1 MLETN
6 FGKNEIMNSR
16 TERMLDAD
24 FKSALR
30 YLQSDEISLS
40 PSLLFA
46 LSDLD
51 RKEMQQFAT
60 VWQALPAD
68 KRGRITQA
76 MAELAEERIE
86 ADFTRIFRYLLD
98 DENADVRAN
107 AINGLWENEEPAVAT
122 QFIGALRSDPSAVV
136 RAAAAEGLG
145 RFLLLAETKRVPA
158 ALGDEIANAL
168 LAVIR
173 STDDALVRRRAIE
186 SIAYLGNE
194 TVRDIIVSAYAND
207 DAKMRASAVFAMG
220 RSADP
225 YWKRTVAQELYSP
238 DPQMRF
244 EAARAVGELEFKAAV
259 PRLIELVQDADRE
272 VSSAAITSLGQIGGK
287 EARRALV
294 AIIESED
301 EVASEI
307 AQDALDE
314 LEFASGSELLLV
326 DIGLESEEEA
336 VLAQELEGDEDD
348 FDDAYADDEQD
359 ESPRDLL
366 DDDGLRPRRKR

>member
-1 MLETN
+1 M
-6 FGKNEIMNSR
+6 FMSSR
-16 TERMLDAD
+16 PGRMFEAD

-46 LSDLD
+46 LSDLN
-51 RKEMQQFAT
+51 RQEMQEFAT
-60 VWQALPAD
+60 VWQTLPAD
-68 KRGRITQA
+68 KRGRVTRA
-76 MAELAEERIE
+76 MVELAEERIE

-107 AINGLWENEEPAVAT
+107 AINGLWEEEEPALASLL
-122 QFIGALRSDPSAVV
+122 IGALRSDPAAIV
-136 RAAAAEGLG
+136 RAAAAEALG

-158 ALGDEIANAL
+158 ALGDEIETAL

-173 STDDALVRRRAIE
+173 SSDEALVRRRAIE
-186 SIAYLGNE
+186 SVSYLSNE
-194 TVRDIIVSAYAND
+194 TIRDIIASAYAND
-207 DAKMRASAVFAMG
+207 DAKMRATALFAMG

-259 PRLIELVQDADRE
+259 PRLIELVEDADRE
-272 VSSAAITSLGQIGGK
+272 VQGAAITSLGQIGGK
-287 EARRALV
+287 EARRALI
-294 AIIESED
+294 AIVESDD
-301 EVASEI
+301 EVAREI

-314 LEFASGSELLLV
+314 LEFASGSNMLLV

-336 VLAQELEGDEDD
+336 LLAEELEDEEFDLREDDELLRGLPGDEDD
-348 FDDAYADDEQD
+348 DA
-359 ESPRDLL
+359 PRDLL
-366 DDDGLRPRRKR
+366 DDGALRPRRKR